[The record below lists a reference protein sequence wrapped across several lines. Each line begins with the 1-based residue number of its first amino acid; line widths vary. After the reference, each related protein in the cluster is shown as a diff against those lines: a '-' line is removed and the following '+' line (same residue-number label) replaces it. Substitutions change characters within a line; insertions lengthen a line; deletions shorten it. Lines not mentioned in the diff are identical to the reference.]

1 MGVTPTASRR
11 PPRISPTL
19 SRCLAWI
26 FCVWLVAMLMLAAGF
41 ARLRLRILAAPSPPR
56 LDTLVLPT
64 PGGGRFLA
72 AGYAQAAADA
82 LWSRLLIYW
91 GESILVRSDPK
102 FMAAYLDAITAFD
115 PLFRAPYAWAGHA
128 LPLSTVGR
136 IDPENIEAAVRL
148 LRAGLTRFP
157 GDAELHGILG
167 YNLFY
172 ELPRWITDRDR
183 IARAKVEGAEHLRA
197 QAAIGGGP
205 EWLALS
211 AVWALQDIGLD
222 EVAARHLEEAAFA
235 TGDPELRKRI
245 LWRLAGLRANADIQ
259 AIETA
264 AATLEAVRRD
274 RAPYLSPGLFL
285 LSTPADD
292 AARMAE
298 GLAPRE

>member
-1 MGVTPTASRR
+1 MTPASRESL
-11 PPRISPTL
+11 RISPSL

-26 FCVWLVAMLMLAAGF
+26 FCVWLAAMLMLGAGF
-41 ARLRLRILAAPSPPR
+41 ARLQIRILAAPSPPR

-64 PGGGRFLA
+64 PGGGRLLA
-72 AGYAQAAADA
+72 AGYTQAAADA

-102 FMAAYLDAITAFD
+102 FMAAYLDAVTALD
-115 PLFRAPYAWAGHA
+115 PQFRSPYAWAGHA

-136 IDPENIEAAVRL
+136 IDPVNIEAAVRL
-148 LRAGLTRFP
+148 LRAGLARFP

-172 ELPRWITDRDR
+172 ELPRWITDSER
-183 IARAKVEGAEHLRA
+183 IARAKMEGAEHLRA
-197 QAAIGGGP
+197 QANLGGGP
-205 EWLALS
+205 EWLSLS
-211 AVWALQDIGLD
+211 AVWALRDIGLD
-222 EVAARHLEEAAFA
+222 DVAARHLEEAAFA
-235 TGDPELRKRI
+235 TEDPELRKRI
-245 LWRLAGLRANADIQ
+245 LWRLAGLRADADIQ

-264 AATLEAVRRD
+264 AVTLDAVRRH

-285 LSTPADD
+285 LSVPADD

-298 GLAPRE
+298 GLAPRDE